1 MMQVIEWILHVD
13 RHLRELM
20 DAVGAPWLYTVL
32 FLIVFCETGLVIMP
46 FLPGDSLLFA
56 AGSLCA
62 IDGSPLSLP
71 VLWILLVLAAVLGDA
86 VNYSI
91 GYRLGPKVFRSESS
105 RYFHRDHLLKAQGFY
120 EKYGAKT
127 IILARFVPII
137 RTFAPFVAGV
147 GRMQFIK
154 FWMFNVLGAL
164 LWVSL
169 FLLAGY
175 FLAKVEWI
183 QKNFFLVTI
192 AIILVSVL
200 PILWEW
206 WHARRSAGAETNGEG
221 L

>member
-1 MMQVIEWILHVD
+1 MRQVIEWILHVD
-13 RHLRELM
+13 KHLRELM
-20 DAVGAPWLYTVL
+20 DAVGAPWLYTLL

-62 IDGSPLSLP
+62 LDGSPLSLP

-105 RYFHRDHLLKAQGFY
+105 RYFHQDHLLKAQSFY

-147 GRMQFIK
+147 GKMQFIK

-206 WHARRSAGAETNGEG
+206 WQARRSAGTETNGEG